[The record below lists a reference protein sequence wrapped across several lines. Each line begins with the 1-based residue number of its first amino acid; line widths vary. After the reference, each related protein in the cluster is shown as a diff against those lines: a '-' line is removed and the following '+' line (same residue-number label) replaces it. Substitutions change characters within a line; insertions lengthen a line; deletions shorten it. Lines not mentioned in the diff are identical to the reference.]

1 MRSLNMYTI
10 IDYRVRLYDLVFYV
24 YVYSVCELSS
34 NIERGEVLEVII
46 YFKFHKFLWNPSSYG
61 FLLRLVSLTLLDV

>member
-1 MRSLNMYTI
+1 MYTI
-10 IDYRVRLYDLVFYV
+10 IDCRVRLYDLLRYV

-46 YFKFHKFLWNPSSYG
+46 YFKFHKIFM
-61 FLLRLVSLTLLDV
+61 